1 MYPYLNDNGIVY
13 FWENSISTSKSADGR
28 YFLEFIEQLV
38 GKILAANA
46 RLKMEKLWYTK
57 DVSGRNGLWWMNVV
71 SRGCGVMVLGG
82 IE

>member
-13 FWENSISTSKSADGR
+13 FWENSISTSKSADDR
-28 YFLEFIEQLV
+28 YFLGFTEQLEE
-38 GKILAANA
+38 KTLAAHV
-46 RLKMEKLWYTK
+46 RSKMEEFWYTK
-57 DVSGRNGLWWMNVV
+57 DMSGRNGLWWMNVV